1 MTKLLSLVIM
11 STSLRSPKLLHL
23 AQIILQLSFLVII
36 WWVASVIQ
44 STLNLPVSAGVIGLL
59 LVLFALL
66 SGLFKLQWIKTGSD
80 FILGELVLLFIPC
93 VVGIIKYKS
102 LFLTQGWQ
110 LILAVFIGT
119 ICVMLATAYSLYFGF
134 KLEARL
140 KQKHKPHSDQLL
152 KQGE

>member
-1 MTKLLSLVIM
+1 M

-44 STLNLPVSAGVIGLL
+44 RTLNLPVSAGVIGLL

-93 VVGIIKYKS
+93 VVGIIKYKD

-119 ICVMLATAYSLYFGF
+119 ICVMLATAYSVYFGF

>member
-1 MTKLLSLVIM
+1 M

-44 STLNLPVSAGVIGLL
+44 RTLNLPVSAGVIGLL

-66 SGLFKLQWIKTGSD
+66 SGLLKLQWIKTGSD

-93 VVGIIKYKS
+93 VVGIIKYKD

-119 ICVMLATAYSLYFGF
+119 ICVMLATAYSVYFGF

>member
-1 MTKLLSLVIM
+1 M
-11 STSLRSPKLLHL
+11 STSLLSPKLLHI

-36 WWVASVIQ
+36 WWVASIIQ
-44 STLNLPVSAGVIGLL
+44 NKLNLPVSAGVIGLL

-93 VVGIIKYKS
+93 VVGIIKYKD

-119 ICVMLATAYSLYFGF
+119 ICVMVATAYSVYFGF

-140 KQKHKPHSDQLL
+140 KQKHKSHSDQLL

>member
-1 MTKLLSLVIM
+1 M

-36 WWVASVIQ
+36 WWVASIIQ
-44 STLNLPVSAGVIGLL
+44 RTLHLPVSAGVIGLL

>member
-1 MTKLLSLVIM
+1 M

-44 STLNLPVSAGVIGLL
+44 RTFNLPVSAGVIGLL

-93 VVGIIKYKS
+93 VVGIIKYKA

>member
-1 MTKLLSLVIM
+1 M

-44 STLNLPVSAGVIGLL
+44 RTLNLPVSTGVIGLL

-93 VVGIIKYKS
+93 VVGIIKYKD

-119 ICVMLATAYSLYFGF
+119 ICVMLATAYSVYFGF

>member
-1 MTKLLSLVIM
+1 M
-11 STSLRSPKLLHL
+11 STSLLSPKLLHI

-36 WWVASVIQ
+36 WWVASIIQ
-44 STLNLPVSAGVIGLL
+44 NKLNLPVSAGVIGLL
-59 LVLFALL
+59 LVLFTLL

-93 VVGIIKYKS
+93 VVGIIKYKD

-119 ICVMLATAYSLYFGF
+119 IFVMLATAYSVYFGF
-134 KLEARL
+134 KLEAHL
-140 KQKHKPHSDQLL
+140 KQKHKPHSDQRL

>member
-1 MTKLLSLVIM
+1 M

-36 WWVASVIQ
+36 WWVASIIQ
-44 STLNLPVSAGVIGLL
+44 RTLNLPVSAGVIGLL

-93 VVGIIKYKS
+93 VVGIIKYKD
-102 LFLTQGWQ
+102 LFLTHGWQ

-119 ICVMLATAYSLYFGF
+119 ICVMLATAYSVYFGF

>member
-1 MTKLLSLVIM
+1 M

-44 STLNLPVSAGVIGLL
+44 RTLNLPVSAGVIGLL

-119 ICVMLATAYSLYFGF
+119 ICVMLATAYSVYFGF

>member
-1 MTKLLSLVIM
+1 M

-44 STLNLPVSAGVIGLL
+44 RTLNLPVSAGVIGLL

-93 VVGIIKYKS
+93 VVGIIKYKA

-110 LILAVFIGT
+110 LILAVFIGM
-119 ICVMLATAYSLYFGF
+119 ICVMLATAYSVYFGF

>member
-1 MTKLLSLVIM
+1 M

-44 STLNLPVSAGVIGLL
+44 RTFNLPVSAGVIGLL

-93 VVGIIKYKS
+93 VVGIIKYKD

-119 ICVMLATAYSLYFGF
+119 ICVMLATAYSVYFGF

>member
-1 MTKLLSLVIM
+1 M
-11 STSLRSPKLLHL
+11 STSFFSLKLLHI

-44 STLNLPVSAGVIGLL
+44 RTLNLPVSAGVIGLL

-93 VVGIIKYKS
+93 VVGIIKYKD

-140 KQKHKPHSDQLL
+140 KQKHKPHPDQLL

>member
-1 MTKLLSLVIM
+1 M

-36 WWVASVIQ
+36 WWVASIIQ
-44 STLNLPVSAGVIGLL
+44 RTLNLPVSAGVIGLL

-93 VVGIIKYKS
+93 VVGIIKYKD

-119 ICVMLATAYSLYFGF
+119 ICVMLATAYSVYFGF

>member
-1 MTKLLSLVIM
+1 M

-36 WWVASVIQ
+36 WWVASIIQ
-44 STLNLPVSAGVIGLL
+44 RTLHLPVSAGVIGLL

-66 SGLFKLQWIKTGSD
+66 SGLLKLQWIKTGSD

-93 VVGIIKYKS
+93 VVGIIKYKD
-102 LFLTQGWQ
+102 LFLSQGWQ

-119 ICVMLATAYSLYFGF
+119 ICVMLATAYSVYFGF

>member
-1 MTKLLSLVIM
+1 M
-11 STSLRSPKLLHL
+11 SISLRSPKLLHL
-23 AQIILQLSFLVII
+23 VQIILQLSFLVII
-36 WWVASVIQ
+36 WWVASVLQ
-44 STLNLPVSAGVIGLL
+44 RTLHLPVSSGVIGLL

-93 VVGIIKYKS
+93 VVGIIKYKA

-119 ICVMLATAYSLYFGF
+119 ICVMLATAYSVYFGF

-140 KQKHKPHSDQLL
+140 KQKHKPHPDQLL

>member
-1 MTKLLSLVIM
+1 M

-44 STLNLPVSAGVIGLL
+44 RTLNLPVSAGVIGLL

-93 VVGIIKYKS
+93 VVGIIKYKD

-119 ICVMLATAYSLYFGF
+119 ICVMLATAYSVYFGF

-140 KQKHKPHSDQLL
+140 KQKHKPHPDQLL

>member
-1 MTKLLSLVIM
+1 M
-11 STSLRSPKLLHL
+11 STSLLSPKLLHI

-44 STLNLPVSAGVIGLL
+44 RTLNLPVSAGVIGLL

-93 VVGIIKYKS
+93 VVGIIKYKD
-102 LFLTQGWQ
+102 LFLT
-110 LILAVFIGT
+110 
-119 ICVMLATAYSLYFGF
+119 
-134 KLEARL
+134 
-140 KQKHKPHSDQLL
+140 
-152 KQGE
+152 

>member
-1 MTKLLSLVIM
+1 M

-44 STLNLPVSAGVIGLL
+44 RTLNLPVSAGVIGLL

-93 VVGIIKYKS
+93 VVGIIKYKN

-119 ICVMLATAYSLYFGF
+119 ICVMLATAYSVYFGF